1 MPWGFAAAG
10 AASGIAGA
18 AASSAGG
25 KKGSKQSRSAEGLS
39 NEQANAARTA
49 SQLAVEQ
56 SSLTKPLR
64 TQTVRTLDNFLYSGG
79 QTPKFLDLNPEIAG
93 TAHLAKLGIPG
104 IEANQA
110 AMRRQ
115 LQASGLRGG
124 QMNQA
129 LGLAGIQGGL
139 QRANNL
145 QSFQI
150 DDIMRQEARD
160 VDRARLRQT
169 LFGAA
174 SDLGT
179 GGMTQAQQ
187 GMNSAMSGLGGAAAN
202 MNSLGQQRIMQNMQT
217 QQALGSMAG
226 KGLGYAGGQ
235 MLPAYG
241 QGSLGAQKGGAAG
254 AARPMGGAAPVGG
267 K

>member
-10 AASGIAGA
+10 VASGVAGA

-25 KKGSKQSRSAEGLS
+25 KKGSKQSRSSEGLS

-49 SQLAVEQ
+49 QQLAVEQ

-64 TQTVRTLDNFLYSGG
+64 SQTVRTLDDFLYSGG
-79 QTPKFLDLNPEIAG
+79 QTPKFLDLNPQVAG
-93 TAHLAKLGIPG
+93 TAHLATLGIPG
-104 IEANQA
+104 IEAQQA
-110 AMRRQ
+110 GMRRQ
-115 LQASGLRGG
+115 LQASGVRGG

-129 LGLAGIQGGL
+129 MGMAGIQAGL
-139 QRANNL
+139 QRASNL
-145 QSFQI
+145 QAFQH

-160 VDRARLRQT
+160 TDRARLRQT

-174 SDLGT
+174 TDLGT

-187 GMNSAMSGLGGAAAN
+187 GINSSMSGLGGAAAN
-202 MNSLGQQRIMQNMQT
+202 MNSLGGQAIMQNMQT
-217 QQALGSMAG
+217 QQALGSLAG
-226 KGLGYAGGQ
+226 KGVGYGAGQ
-235 MLPAYG
+235 TLPAYG
-241 QGSLGAQKGGAAG
+241 QGTLGAQKGG